1 MFQTCTEVLRES
13 RMSHSQLRANAKPFL
28 PPLMIPTTEEDPSS
42 LVEWFILVRSLVR
55 QEGEA
60 RGRHYNFRSLT
71 FIS

>member
-1 MFQTCTEVLRES
+1 
-13 RMSHSQLRANAKPFL
+13 MSHSQLRANAKPFL
-28 PPLMIPTTEEDPSS
+28 PPLMIPTTEEEPSP

-60 RGRHYNFRSLT
+60 RDCNNFRSLT